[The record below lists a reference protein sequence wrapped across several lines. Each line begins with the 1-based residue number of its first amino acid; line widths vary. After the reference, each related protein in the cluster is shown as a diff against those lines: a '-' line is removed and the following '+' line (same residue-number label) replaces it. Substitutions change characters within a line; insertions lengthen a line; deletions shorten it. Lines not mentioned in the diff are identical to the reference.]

1 MTSEQKIKVE
11 KRYTLGEEI
20 FNSITHGIGGLL
32 SIAGCVILII
42 FGVIYGD
49 VWSVV
54 SNAVFGA
61 SLIILYTSS
70 TLYHS
75 LTNIKAKAVFRI
87 LDHDTIFFLIAGTYT
102 PITLSTIR
110 RDSPG
115 MGWTLFGIVWAA
127 AIVGIVL
134 NSISIEK
141 YKLFSII
148 AYIAMGWIVI
158 IAIKPMIDKMGF
170 IPMLYLFGGGIA
182 YTVGIIFYKMKNVKY
197 MHAIWHIF
205 TVIGSV
211 LHFFFVLFYV
221 SPVNPN
227 F

>member
-1 MTSEQKIKVE
+1 MTSEQKIKTE
-11 KRYTLGEEI
+11 QRYTLGEEI

-32 SIAGCVILII
+32 SVAGCAILIV
-42 FGVIYGD
+42 FGAIYGD

-141 YKLFSII
+141 FKLFSII
-148 AYIAMGWIVI
+148 AYVAMGWIVI
-158 IAIKPMIDKMGF
+158 IAIKPMIDTMGL
-170 IPMLYLFGGGIA
+170 IPMIYLFGGGIA
-182 YTVGIIFYKMKNVKY
+182 YTVGIIFYKMKSVKY

-211 LHFFFVLFYV
+211 LHFFFVLLYV
-221 SPVNPN
+221 SPLKPS

>member
-1 MTSEQKIKVE
+1 MFKK
-11 KRYTLGEEI
+11 KAKKHDRKYTLGEEI
-20 FNSITHGIGGLL
+20 FNAVTHGVGSLL
-32 SIAGCVILII
+32 SVAGCVILIV
-42 FGVIYGD
+42 FGAVYGD

-54 SNAVFGA
+54 SNSVFGA

-75 LTNIKAKAVFRI
+75 LTNAKAKAVFRI

-102 PITLSTIR
+102 PITLCTIR
-110 RDSPG
+110 RYDPA
-115 MGWTLFGIVWAA
+115 MGWTLFAIVWAA

-141 YKLFSII
+141 YKIFSII
-148 AYIAMGWIVI
+148 AYIAMGWIVV
-158 IAIKPMIDKMGF
+158 IAIKPIIDNMGLK
-170 IPMLYLFGGGIA
+170 PMLYLFGGGIA
-182 YTVGIIFYKMKNVKY
+182 YTVGVFFYKMKSVKY
-197 MHAIWHIF
+197 MHSIWHLF
-205 TVIGSV
+205 TVAGSV

-221 SPVNPN
+221 SPLEPK